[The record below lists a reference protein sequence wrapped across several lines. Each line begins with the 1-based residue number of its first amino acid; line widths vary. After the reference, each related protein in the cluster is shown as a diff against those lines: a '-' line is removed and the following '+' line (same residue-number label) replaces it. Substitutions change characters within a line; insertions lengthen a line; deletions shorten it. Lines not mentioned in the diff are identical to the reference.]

1 MKIRNWS
8 KYQHY
13 HDRCP
18 PWIKV
23 HRSLLDDFEWHNL
36 DPLSAK
42 MLINLWLLAAEDIDG
57 NLPAIE
63 TMAFRLRIEKSLL
76 IKCLSSLTPWLEEL
90 DSNVLAN
97 MEQSGGT
104 ETETETE
111 TDPVEQVSIEETFD
125 RFWKLYP
132 SIRKVA
138 KQKCFER
145 WKSKK
150 YYKIADQIISHVETM
165 KQSKQWKDGFSPA
178 PITYIQ
184 QMRWLDDVEVE
195 RKPWE
200 GGI

>member
-1 MKIRNWS
+1 
-8 KYQHY
+8 
-13 HDRCP
+13 
-18 PWIKV
+18 
-23 HRSLLDDFEWHNL
+23 
-36 DPLSAK
+36 
-42 MLINLWLLAAEDIDG
+42 
-57 NLPAIE
+57 
-63 TMAFRLRIEKSLL
+63 MAFRLRIEKPLL
-76 IKCLSSLTPWLEEL
+76 VKCLSSLTPWLEEL

-111 TDPVEQVSIEETFD
+111 TETDPVEQVSIEETFD
-125 RFWKLYP
+125 KFWKLYP

-138 KQKCFER
+138 KQKCFDR
-145 WKSKK
+145 WKAKK
-150 YYKIADQIISHVETM
+150 YYKIADQIIGHVEAM

-184 QMRWLDDVEVE
+184 QMRWLDDVQVE